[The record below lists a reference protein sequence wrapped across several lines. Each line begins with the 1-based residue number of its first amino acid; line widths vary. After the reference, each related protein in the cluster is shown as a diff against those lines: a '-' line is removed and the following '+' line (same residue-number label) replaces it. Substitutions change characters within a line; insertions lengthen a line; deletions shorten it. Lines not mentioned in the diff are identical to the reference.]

1 MKKRNRAFGR
11 MQWFTSCVSTTLVL
25 LLLGLVVLFGLSA
38 HELSRSVKEN
48 LTVTLLLDDDL
59 DAEDAKVFEQRLQLH
74 PFVHTTTLITKEQA
88 LEEERERL
96 GTDPTE
102 FLAGQNP
109 YTASIEMTV
118 GADYACT
125 DSLIWIA
132 KELKGMWQVAD
143 VVYQRDLV
151 DNLNQTLHKAI
162 IVLAVL
168 AALLMIIS
176 IVLINNTVRLSV
188 YARRQTIHTM
198 RLVGASWGFIRRPFI
213 RRSLGIGLVAATI
226 ATAILLAIVHWARMQ
241 DAFVATIITQQT
253 IIAMIVTVYVA
264 GLLLTFACTWLS
276 VGHFL
281 RMKENEMYK

>member
-198 RLVGASWGFIRRPFI
+198 RLVGASWGFIRWPFI

-253 IIAMIVTVYVA
+253 IIAMVVTVYVA